1 MTFSILIVDDSLPM
15 RGVLKKTLRAAG
27 YGTSK
32 FLEADN
38 GESALRVLA
47 AEHVDIVITDFNMPV
62 MNGLDMLKTMQSTQ
76 SMKKIPVIVISTE
89 GSIEKVTQIINQG
102 AAGYVKKPFSPEQIR
117 DLLIELLGKP
127 VGEASD
133 EDAIDEAGD
142 EFDF

>member
-27 YGTSK
+27 YGTSD
-32 FLEADN
+32 FLEAEN
-38 GESALRVLA
+38 GETALEILERQ
-47 AEHVDIVITDFNMPV
+47 HVDVVITDFNMPV
-62 MNGLDMLKTMQSTQ
+62 MNGLDMLEAMQSSDT
-76 SMKKIPVIVISTE
+76 MKKIPVIVVSTE

-117 DLLIELLGKP
+117 DLLIELLGEP
-127 VGEASD
+127 SD
-133 EDAIDEAGD
+133 EDRVDDSGD

>member
-27 YGTSK
+27 YGMSD
-32 FLEADN
+32 FLEAEN
-38 GESALRVLA
+38 GEKALEILRQ
-47 AEHVDIVITDFNMPV
+47 HPVDIVITDFNMPV
-62 MNGLDMLKTMQSTQ
+62 MNGLEMLGTMQATEE
-76 SMKKIPVIVISTE
+76 MRRIPVIVVSTE

-117 DLLIELLGKP
+117 DLLIEQLGEP
-127 VGEASD
+127 SD
-133 EDAIDEAGD
+133 EDTNDDSGD

>member
-27 YGTSK
+27 YGASE
-32 FLEADN
+32 FLEAEN
-38 GESALRVLA
+38 GEKALETL
-47 AEHVDIVITDFNMPV
+47 EQHPVDIVITDFNMPV
-62 MNGLDMLKTMQSTQ
+62 MNGLELLGIMQAREE
-76 SMKKIPVIVISTE
+76 MRRIPVIVVSTE

-117 DLLIELLGKP
+117 DLLIEQLGEP
-127 VGEASD
+127 SD
-133 EDAIDEAGD
+133 EDTNDDSGD